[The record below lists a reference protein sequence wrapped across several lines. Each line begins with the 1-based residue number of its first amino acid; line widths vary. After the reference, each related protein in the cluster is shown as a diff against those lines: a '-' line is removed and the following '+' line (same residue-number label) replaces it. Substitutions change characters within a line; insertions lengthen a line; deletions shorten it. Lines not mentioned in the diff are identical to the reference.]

1 MSSES
6 RPRITKYFTA
16 LAIFFALSLVSVAQ
30 QNFVVTVDHGPNSAA
45 QQSKPYV
52 VLVSLDGFRWD
63 YATKYGAKNLL
74 NLAAHGASAPQ
85 GMIPSYPSVTFPNH
99 LSIITGLY
107 PEHHGIVA
115 NIFYDPALKDRYA
128 YNDVQKNSDGKW
140 YGGVPLWSLA
150 EQQGMRSATFFWPG
164 AEAEIAGER
173 ASYYVRYD
181 DKIPDATRVDTV
193 LSWLNLPP
201 AQRPHFLTL
210 YYDLVDHNGHE
221 FGPESAQVA
230 DAVHHVDDI
239 IGRLMSGIT
248 SLKLPV
254 DVIVV
259 SDHGMATVEGSWIN
273 LDQFTDLAGFE
284 YAGSLLYA
292 PSEAASQKVY
302 EQLKGA
308 SDKFTV
314 YRRIDV
320 PANLHYNSNPREGD
334 PVVIPTGPY
343 MIRAHAPSD
352 PAIAA
357 RISKGMHGYDPY
369 KMKEMFA
376 SFYAEGPDFKPGA
389 TIAPF
394 ENINLYPLIAHIL
407 GLNTAEIDG
416 RLDVLKGLL
425 QSPAAKA
432 AAH

>member
-6 RPRITKYFTA
+6 RPRIPKFFAA

-150 EQQGMRSATFFWPG
+150 EKQGMRSATFFWPG

-193 LSWLNLPP
+193 LAWLNLPP
-201 AQRPHFLTL
+201 EQRPHFLTL

-221 FGPESAQVA
+221 FGPDSTQVA
-230 DAVHHVDDI
+230 DAVHHVDDM
-239 IGRLMSGIT
+239 IGRLMSGIA
-248 SLKLPV
+248 SMKLPV

-259 SDHGMATVEGSWIN
+259 SDHGMVTVEGNWIN
-273 LDQFTDLAGFE
+273 LDQFADLTGFE

-292 PSEAASQKVY
+292 PNEAAAEKVY
-302 EQLKGA
+302 QQLKGA

-314 YRRIDV
+314 YRRKDV
-320 PANLHYNSNPREGD
+320 PANLHYDSNPREGD
-334 PVVIPTGPY
+334 PVVIPAGPY

-407 GLNTAEIDG
+407 GLKTGEIDG

-425 QSPAAKA
+425 LSPSVKA